1 MKQNAVILSTLL
13 ALTIFTEDAGAQK
26 RGGNDYLN
34 NCIEKQV
41 DPLQRAYLQLT
52 YRESEN
58 NLYHS
63 SEPWQTA
70 HYDRRGRVSCSRERF
85 FREDTISQKERNFA
99 THIQYSP
106 TELLKRP
113 YWSEQ
118 IGNATQN
125 QLVEYPL
132 SIAYYSPIPLLD
144 YAQSRK
150 VTPDKD
156 SDPHFAIYSLK
167 VGESTVRLYVG
178 KSDRLLQKVT
188 KSWNDGM
195 LGDMTETFIY
205 TNFTTLKGLHYPQSI
220 EVVKVHNIRDTVHIS
235 SANIVQKI
243 SPLLEKP
250 EDYTVEDKGE
260 EIPELHVEKLSEHLY
275 GLNLP
280 QAESRAILVE
290 FKDFLMVVDVPF
302 NSENGDLVLREAE
315 KIAPGKPVRY
325 FAFCHHHPWY
335 LGGVRPFIHRG
346 ATVICTEENLDYVR
360 FLATAPHTIEP
371 DSLQLN
377 PSPLI
382 AELVD
387 SIMTISDGE
396 YEVKICH
403 IGKTSA
409 HTSDYLI
416 FYFPLEKIVV
426 QGDLAWIPTEAPIT
440 KAGPRQVGLY
450 NGIKEFGL
458 EVETILQTWPI
469 SEEPK
474 VKSAFPFSDLEES
487 IHLTEESH

>member
-1 MKQNAVILSTLL
+1 MKKIATTLAILLS
-13 ALTIFTEDAGAQK
+13 LTFFAEDGKAQHHAK
-26 RGGNDYLN
+26 PDYLN
-34 NCIEKQV
+34 DCLAKQV
-41 DPLQRAYLQLT
+41 KPLQSGYLQLA
-52 YRESEN
+52 YRGSEN

-70 HYDRRGRVSCSRERF
+70 HYDRRGRVSCSRVRF
-85 FREDTISQKERNFA
+85 FREDTISQNERNFV
-99 THIQYSP
+99 TNIQYSP
-106 TELLKRP
+106 TELLIRP

-118 IGNATQN
+118 IGNATES
-125 QLVEYPL
+125 QLAEYPL
-132 SIAYYSPIPLLD
+132 SIAYYSPIPLLN
-144 YAQSRK
+144 YAHSQK
-150 VTPDKD
+150 TTPDTN
-156 SDPHFAIYSLK
+156 SDPNFAIYSLK
-167 VGESTVRLYVG
+167 VGKSTVRLYIG

-188 KSWNDGM
+188 SSWGDDM

-205 TNFTTLKGLHYPQSI
+205 TDFTTLKGLHYPQKV
-220 EVVKVHNIRDTVHIS
+220 EVVKVHDIRDSVKVTA
-235 SANIVQKI
+235 ANIVEEVT
-243 SPLLEKP
+243 PLLEEP
-250 EDYTVEDKGE
+250 EGYAVEVE
-260 EIPELHVEKLSEHLY
+260 EDVILEIHVERLSEHLY

-302 NSENGDLVLREAE
+302 NSENGELVLREAE

-325 FAFCHHHPWY
+325 FAFDHHHPWY

-382 AELVD
+382 TELVD
-387 SIMTISDGE
+387 SVMTISDGK

-403 IGKTSA
+403 IGNISA

-416 FYFPLEKIVV
+416 FYFPLEKIVL
-426 QGDLAWIPTEAPIT
+426 QGDLAWIPAEAPIK

-469 SEEPK
+469 SEKRK
-474 VKSAFPFSDLEES
+474 VKSRFPFSDLEES
-487 IHLTEESH
+487 VHAKAQ